1 VTVNKD
7 GSSGAYDSGPRAA
20 VGVAMAWTRH
30 FMWLLAAGLTAGCG
44 FHVAGPPQLP
54 FQSMYVSA
62 PDYSSF
68 GAEFKRYVASGGKT
82 QLTTTPKEAQ
92 AVLEIISETREQ
104 QILSLTSAGRV
115 AEYLLR
121 YTVTFRLRGTEGT
134 DWIAPSEITLQRD
147 LTYDND
153 ATLAKENE
161 TEFLFQDMRNDAMQQ
176 LLRRLVVVQVPTPS

>member
-1 VTVNKD
+1 VSRK
-7 GSSGAYDSGPRAA
+7 GSHGVRGSRFVDAA
-20 VGVAMAWTRH
+20 AWARCLTLAV
-30 FMWLLAAGLTAGCG
+30 LLAAGLSGCG
-44 FHVAGPPQLP
+44 FHLAGPPQLP
-54 FQSMYVSA
+54 FQTMYVSA

-82 QLTTTPKEAQ
+82 QLTSNPKEAQ
-92 AVLEIISETREQ
+92 AVLEILSETREQ

-121 YTVTFRLRGTEGT
+121 YRVSFRLRGSGGT

-176 LLRRLVVVQVPTPS
+176 LLRRLVAVQVPT

>member
-1 VTVNKD
+1 VRCT
-7 GSSGAYDSGPRAA
+7 
-20 VGVAMAWTRH
+20 T
-30 FMWLLAAGLTAGCG
+30 LLALLAGALSGGCG
-44 FHVAGPPQLP
+44 FRLAGPPQLP
-54 FQSMYVSA
+54 FQSMYVAA
-62 PDYSSF
+62 PEYSSF

-82 QLTTTPKEAQ
+82 QLASSPKEAQ
-92 AVLEIISETREQ
+92 AVLEILSETREQ

-121 YTVTFRLRGTEGT
+121 YRVSFRLRGSEGT

-147 LTYDND
+147 LTYDTD

-176 LLRRLVVVQVPTPS
+176 LLRRLVAVQVPS

>member
-1 VTVNKD
+1 MSNAQLNRTHPD
-7 GSSGAYDSGPRAA
+7 TARTRASA
-20 VGVAMAWTRH
+20 ARARVRGLTLAA
-30 FMWLLAAGLTAGCG
+30 LLATGLSGGCG
-44 FHVAGPPQLP
+44 FKLAGPPELP
-54 FQSMYVSA
+54 FQTLYVAA

-82 QLTTTPKEAQ
+82 QLTSSPKEAQ
-92 AVLEIISETREQ
+92 AVLEILSETREK

-121 YTVTFRLRGTEGT
+121 YRVTFRLRGSGAS
-134 DWIAPSEITLQRD
+134 DLIAPSEITLQRD

-161 TEFLFQDMRNDAMQQ
+161 EQFLYQDMRNDAMEQ
-176 LLRRLVVVQVPTPS
+176 LLRRLAAAQVPA